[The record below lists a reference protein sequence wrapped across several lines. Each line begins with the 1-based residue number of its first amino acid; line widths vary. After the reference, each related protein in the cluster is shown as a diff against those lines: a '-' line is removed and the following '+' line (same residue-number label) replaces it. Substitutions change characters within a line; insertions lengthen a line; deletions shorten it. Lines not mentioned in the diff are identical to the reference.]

1 MRTDRRVRGSGN
13 EGAGG
18 RVRGR
23 IDRGP
28 AYVALL
34 VVFLSIA
41 PGCGRN
47 SDAPRVGIGHWTWY
61 VDIAATREARYRGL
75 AGRSQLADD
84 VGMLFVYPRAKILEF
99 CMRGCAHPIDI
110 AFIDGDLRI
119 VKIHTMSVE
128 SDRAGR
134 RLYGSGRPARYALE
148 VAGGL
153 FVRRGIRVGD
163 RVALLGNIPPPTKAE
178 AGP

>member
-1 MRTDRRVRGSGN
+1 MRTDR
-13 EGAGG
+13 
-18 RVRGR
+18 
-23 IDRGP
+23 
-28 AYVALL
+28 ALIGIL
-34 VVFLSIA
+34 VLVFVSSIS
-41 PGCGRN
+41 PGCRRD
-47 SDAPRVGIGHWTWY
+47 SDAPRVRIGNWTWY

-84 VGMLFVYPRAKILEF
+84 VGMLFVYPQAKILEF
-99 CMRGCAHPIDI
+99 CMHGCAHPIDV
-110 AFIDGDLRI
+110 AFIDRDLRI

-134 RLYGSGRPARYALE
+134 RRYGSGRPARYALE

-153 FVRRGIRVGD
+153 FIRRGIRAGD
-163 RVALLGNIPPPTKAE
+163 RVALLGNISPPAKAE